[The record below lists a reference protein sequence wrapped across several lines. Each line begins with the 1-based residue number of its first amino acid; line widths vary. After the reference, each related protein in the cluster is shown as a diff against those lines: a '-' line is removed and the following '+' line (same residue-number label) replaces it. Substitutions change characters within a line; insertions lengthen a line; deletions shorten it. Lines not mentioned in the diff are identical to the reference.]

1 MEMNR
6 RFNILTTATDWI
18 KRILKNIFERML
30 TKMTPPSLDLVDNL
44 TPLGIWHSKTLLPE
58 RRMNFKR
65 VFLNIFKL
73 YELRMF
79 WSNLFH
85 SIIAEGKEGILKKS
99 CFNLNRG
106 TLLVFVILF
115 VLTEVGLIG
124 TLDIG
129 ISKF

>member
-1 MEMNR
+1 MEMNP

-44 TPLGIWHSKTLLPE
+44 TPLGLCQSKTLLPE

-85 SIIAEGKEGILKKS
+85 SIIAEGKEGI
-99 CFNLNRG
+99 
-106 TLLVFVILF
+106 
-115 VLTEVGLIG
+115 
-124 TLDIG
+124 
-129 ISKF
+129 